1 MKINVD
7 RMARLAGLSKNSSRS
22 SRSLNEGMG
31 HDSSM
36 DEMYEDDGM
45 PPMEEMDHE
54 DDIDEMN
61 HEDDIDEDEMIDI
74 DEVELVQELR
84 RARKIMMESKNRS
97 SKQDLQEAQLKSII
111 EEEVQNVFSEMNLN
125 LNSDWI
131 YGSNKPKRSK
141 QGYSHQGSFLKGLG
155 FK

>member
-7 RMARLAGLSKNSSRS
+7 RMARLAGLSKNSSSS
-22 SRSLNEGMG
+22 SRSLNEGMD
-31 HDSSM
+31 HDHTE
-36 DEMYEDDGM
+36 EMYED
-45 PPMEEMDHE
+45 E
-54 DDIDEMN
+54 DMSPIEEMN
-61 HEDDIDEDEMIDI
+61 HEDDIDEDEIDEDEMIEI

-97 SKQDLQEAQLKSII
+97 SKQTLQEAQLKSII
-111 EEEVQNVFSEMNLN
+111 EEEVKNVFSKMN

-131 YGSNKPKRSK
+131 YGPSKPKRSK
-141 QGYSHQGSFLKGLG
+141 PGHSHQGSFLKGLG

>member
-31 HDSSM
+31 HDHDVSM
-36 DEMYEDDGM
+36 DEMYDEVPMDEMYEEDPVD
-45 PPMEEMDHE
+45 EMDH
-54 DDIDEMN
+54 DSSMDELI
-61 HEDDIDEDEMIDI
+61 EVDER
-74 DEVELVQELR
+74 ELVQELR
-84 RARKIMMESKNRS
+84 RAKKMMMESKRRT
-97 SKQDLQEAQLKSII
+97 SKKDLQEAQLKSII

>member
-22 SRSLNEGMG
+22 SRSLNEGMD
-31 HDSSM
+31 HDQM
-36 DEMYEDDGM
+36 EEMYEDDGM
-45 PPMEEMDHE
+45 PPIDEMYEEDPV
-54 DDIDEMN
+54 DEMN
-61 HEDDIDEDEMIDI
+61 HEDDIDEDEMIEI
-74 DEVELVQELR
+74 DEIELVQELR

-111 EEEVQNVFSEMNLN
+111 EEEVQNVFSKMNLN

>member
-1 MKINVD
+1 MDEMDDEVSMDEMDDEVSMDEMYEEDPVD
-7 RMARLAGLSKNSSRS
+7 EMD
-22 SRSLNEGMG
+22 

-36 DEMYEDDGM
+36 DELIEV
-45 PPMEEMDHE
+45 
-54 DDIDEMN
+54 DER
-61 HEDDIDEDEMIDI
+61 
-74 DEVELVQELR
+74 ELVQELR
-84 RARKIMMESKNRS
+84 RAKKMMMESKRRT
-97 SKQDLQEAQLKSII
+97 SKKDLQEAQLKSII

>member
-7 RMARLAGLSKNSSRS
+7 RMARLAGLSKGSTRS
-22 SRSLNEGMG
+22 GRSRSLNEGIG

-36 DEMYEDDGM
+36 EEMDHDT
-45 PPMEEMDHE
+45 MEEMDHDAMEEGMYE
-54 DDIDEMN
+54 DEDAEMN
-61 HEDDIDEDEMIDI
+61 EMIEV

-84 RARKIMMESKNRS
+84 RAKKIMLESKKRK
-97 SKQDLQEAQLKSII
+97 SKQDLQEASLKKII
-111 EEEVQNVFSEMNLN
+111 EEEVQNIFGEFDLN
-125 LNSDWI
+125 LNADWI

-141 QGYSHQGSFLKGLG
+141 KGYSHQGSFLPGIG

>member
-22 SRSLNEGMG
+22 SRSLNEGMD
-31 HDSSM
+31 HDQM
-36 DEMYEDDGM
+36 EEMYEDDGM
-45 PPMEEMDHE
+45 PP
-54 DDIDEMN
+54 IDEMYE
-61 HEDDIDEDEMIDI
+61 EDPVDEMEHDSSMDELIEI

-111 EEEVQNVFSEMNLN
+111 EEEVQNVFSKMNLN

>member
-31 HDSSM
+31 HDRDASM
-36 DEMYEDDGM
+36 DEMYE
-45 PPMEEMDHE
+45 E
-54 DDIDEMN
+54 DPVDEMYE
-61 HEDDIDEDEMIDI
+61 EDPVDEMEHDSSM
-74 DEVELVQELR
+74 DELIEVDERELVQELR
-84 RARKIMMESKNRS
+84 RAKKMMMESKRRT
-97 SKQDLQEAQLKSII
+97 SKKDLQEAQLKSII
-111 EEEVQNVFSEMNLN
+111 EEEVQNVFSKMNLN

>member
-31 HDSSM
+31 HDLDASM
-36 DEMYEDDGM
+36 DEMYEED
-45 PPMEEMDHE
+45 PVEEMDHDE
-54 DDIDEMN
+54 SLDELIEIDE
-61 HEDDIDEDEMIDI
+61 I
-74 DEVELVQELR
+74 ELVQELR
-84 RARKIMMESKNRS
+84 RAKKMMMESKRRAN
-97 SKQDLQEAQLKSII
+97 KKDLQESQLKSII

>member
-22 SRSLNEGMG
+22 SRSLNEGMDHDLDASMDEMYEEDPVDEMD

-36 DEMYEDDGM
+36 DELIEV
-45 PPMEEMDHE
+45 
-54 DDIDEMN
+54 DER
-61 HEDDIDEDEMIDI
+61 
-74 DEVELVQELR
+74 ELVQELR
-84 RARKIMMESKNRS
+84 RAKKMMMESKRRT
-97 SKQDLQEAQLKSII
+97 SKKDLQEAQLKSII

>member
-22 SRSLNEGMG
+22 SRSLNEGMDHDHVSMDEMDDEVSMDEMYEEDPVDEMD

-36 DEMYEDDGM
+36 DELIEV
-45 PPMEEMDHE
+45 
-54 DDIDEMN
+54 DER
-61 HEDDIDEDEMIDI
+61 
-74 DEVELVQELR
+74 ELVQELR
-84 RARKIMMESKNRS
+84 RAKKMMMESKRRT
-97 SKQDLQEAQLKSII
+97 SKKDLHEAQLKSII

>member
-7 RMARLAGLSKNSSRS
+7 RMAKLAGLSKNSSRS
-22 SRSLNEGMG
+22 SRSLNEGMDHDHVSMDEMDDEVSMDEMYEEDPVDEMD

-36 DEMYEDDGM
+36 DELIEV
-45 PPMEEMDHE
+45 
-54 DDIDEMN
+54 DER
-61 HEDDIDEDEMIDI
+61 
-74 DEVELVQELR
+74 ELVQELR
-84 RARKIMMESKNRS
+84 RAKKMMMESKRRT
-97 SKQDLQEAQLKSII
+97 SKKDLQEAQLKSII

>member
-22 SRSLNEGMG
+22 SRSLNEGMDHDHVSMDEMDDEVSMDEMYEEDPVDEMD

-36 DEMYEDDGM
+36 DELIEV
-45 PPMEEMDHE
+45 
-54 DDIDEMN
+54 DER
-61 HEDDIDEDEMIDI
+61 
-74 DEVELVQELR
+74 ELVQELR
-84 RARKIMMESKNRS
+84 RAKKMMMESKRRT
-97 SKQDLQEAQLKSII
+97 SKKDLQEAQLKSII

>member
-1 MKINVD
+1 MKIN
-7 RMARLAGLSKNSSRS
+7 
-22 SRSLNEGMG
+22 RSLNEGMDHDHVSMDEMDDEVSMDEMYEEDPVDEMD

-36 DEMYEDDGM
+36 DELIEV
-45 PPMEEMDHE
+45 
-54 DDIDEMN
+54 DER
-61 HEDDIDEDEMIDI
+61 
-74 DEVELVQELR
+74 ELVQELR
-84 RARKIMMESKNRS
+84 RAKKMMMESKRRT
-97 SKQDLQEAQLKSII
+97 SKKDLQEAQLKSII
-111 EEEVQNVFSEMNLN
+111 EEEVQNVFSKMNLN

>member
-31 HDSSM
+31 HDHDVSM
-36 DEMYEDDGM
+36 DEMYDEVPMDEMYEEDPVD
-45 PPMEEMDHE
+45 EMDH
-54 DDIDEMN
+54 DSSMDELI
-61 HEDDIDEDEMIDI
+61 EVDER
-74 DEVELVQELR
+74 ELVQELR
-84 RARKIMMESKNRS
+84 RAKKMMMESKRRT
-97 SKQDLQEAQLKSII
+97 SKKDLQEAQLKSII
-111 EEEVQNVFSEMNLN
+111 EEEVQNVFSKMNLN

>member
-7 RMARLAGLSKNSSRS
+7 RMAKLAGLSKNSSRS

-31 HDSSM
+31 HDSFM

-54 DDIDEMN
+54 DPVEEMDHEEDHMDELI
-61 HEDDIDEDEMIDI
+61 EI
-74 DEVELVQELR
+74 DEVALVQELR
-84 RARKIMMESKNRS
+84 RAKKMMMESKRRT
-97 SKQDLQEAQLKSII
+97 SKKDLQEAQLKSII